1 MVGIGIDQ
9 ESIQTDSYSL
19 AVAELT
25 DDHGR
30 MQLYLVGWVTWVLA
44 MALLALV
51 AWATAHWLPYI
62 IATTVPNLVI
72 FLFIRYAIK

>member
-1 MVGIGIDQ
+1 MFLLNWALGFFPIGVRNGW
-9 ESIQTDSYSL
+9 T

-25 DDHGR
+25 DEHGR

-51 AWATAHWLPYI
+51 AWATAHWE
-62 IATTVPNLVI
+62 
-72 FLFIRYAIK
+72 AIQLKKNWLESRL

>member
-1 MVGIGIDQ
+1 MDRKPIKTHDSNFPA
-9 ESIQTDSYSL
+9 SIHP
-19 AVAELT
+19 VAELT

-51 AWATAHWLPYI
+51 AWATAHWD
-62 IATTVPNLVI
+62 
-72 FLFIRYAIK
+72 AIE